1 MLVMM
6 MLIGAGYLAIM
17 LAMLFSGYFN
27 TLAFLVISVLCSLVI
42 RRIPKEKDSKW
53 TTSAGFLF
61 ILAAVVVVAVKE
73 KDSFF

>member
-1 MLVMM
+1 
-6 MLIGAGYLAIM
+6 MLIVGAVYFVIM

-27 TLAFLVISVLCSLVI
+27 TLAFLLLSVLCSLVI

-61 ILAAVVVVAVKE
+61 ILAAIIVVAVKE

>member
-1 MLVMM
+1 
-6 MLIGAGYLAIM
+6 MLIVGAVYFVIM

-27 TLAFLVISVLCSLVI
+27 TLAFLLLSVLCSLVI

-61 ILAAVVVVAVKE
+61 ILAAIIVVAVKE
-73 KDSFF
+73 KGSFF